1 MLRNN
6 KEREEWLYR
15 QTGDEKNTILND
27 EVTGIIVKKVQINK
41 NLFYNKIHI
50 PAESFGERVSV
61 CACNYC
67 TNANGIR
74 LYAFGSIPTSDS
86 QVVNYLKDHR
96 NDDFVKELSL

>member
-6 KEREEWLYR
+6 KEREKWLR
-15 QTGDEKNTILND
+15 QQLSLEENTILSD
-27 EVTGIIVKKVQINK
+27 EKTGIVVKKVQLNE

-67 TNANGIR
+67 TSANGIR
-74 LYAFGSIPTSDS
+74 LYAFGSIPTSDP

-96 NDDFVKELSL
+96 NDDFVKGLSL